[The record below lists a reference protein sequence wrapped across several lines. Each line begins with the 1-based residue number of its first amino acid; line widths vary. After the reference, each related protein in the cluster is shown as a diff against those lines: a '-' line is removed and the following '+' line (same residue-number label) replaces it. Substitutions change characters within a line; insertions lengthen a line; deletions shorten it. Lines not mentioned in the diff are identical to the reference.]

1 VQKVTVTIEGINW
14 QDMQELELPAIPR
27 VGEALETRYGTCL
40 VTRVDPST
48 DGDQPARIVC
58 RFPGES

>member
-1 VQKVTVTIEGINW
+1 VHKVTVTIEGINW
-14 QDMQELELPAIPR
+14 QDIQELELPAIPR

-40 VTRVDPST
+40 VIRVDPST
-48 DGDQPARIVC
+48 DDGRPSRIAC

>member
-14 QDMQELELPAIPR
+14 QDIQELELPTTPL
-27 VGEALETRYGTCL
+27 VGDALETRYGTCL
-40 VTRVDPST
+40 VVRVDPTT

-58 RFPGES
+58 HFPGES